1 MFLQKI
7 SLDSPCVLGE
17 PGAVFLIIGIA
28 LFWENQEVIGMI
40 GTRSLEPL
48 KNEVYALEDLLKNI
62 LKISDAMGNLLCVR

>member
-1 MFLQKI
+1 
-7 SLDSPCVLGE
+7 
-17 PGAVFLIIGIA
+17 
-28 LFWENQEVIGMI
+28 MI